1 MDIRNILF
9 SNRSFT
15 PIPMVLMIIYFSN
28 PIISYV
34 FYGLFLLIIGESIR
48 IYSVSY
54 AGGVT
59 RTMNVGA
66 PELCTSG
73 PYSRTRN
80 PLYIGNML
88 IYLGVVLI
96 AGGEYL
102 STLFLIV
109 IIYFIFQYSMIISL
123 EEEKLNKLFG
133 NRYEEFCKNVP
144 RIFPRLKPW
153 KKFDVNKKPLN
164 IKKVIKTE
172 KRTLQNIFLI
182 LLLIFLKDH
191 FIGPIL

>member
-15 PIPMVLMIIYFSN
+15 PIPMVLMIIYFSS

-34 FYGLFLLIIGESIR
+34 VYGLFLLIIGESIR
-48 IYSVSY
+48 MYSVSY

-80 PLYIGNML
+80 PLYIGNIL

-96 AGGEYL
+96 AGGKYL
-102 STLFLIV
+102 SILFLIV
-109 IIYFIFQYSMIISL
+109 IIFFIFQYSMIISL
-123 EEEKLNKLFG
+123 EEEKLKKLF
-133 NRYEEFCKNVP
+133 NNQYEEFCNNVP

-153 KKFDVNKKPLN
+153 KNVDSRKPLN

-182 LLLIFLKDH
+182 LSIIFLKNH
-191 FIGPIL
+191 FIGPLL

>member
-9 SNRSFT
+9 TNRSFT
-15 PIPMVLMIIYFSN
+15 PIPMVLMIIYFSD
-28 PIISYV
+28 PVISCV
-34 FYGLFLLIIGESIR
+34 FYGLFMLIIGESIR
-48 IYSVSY
+48 MYSVSY

-96 AGGEYL
+96 AGGKYL

-123 EEEKLNKLFG
+123 EEEKLKKLFG
-133 NRYEEFCKNVP
+133 NQYEEFCNNVP
-144 RIFPRLKPW
+144 RIFPRLKAW
-153 KKFDVNKKPLN
+153 KNNDNKKPLG

-182 LLLIFLKDH
+182 LLLIFLKNYSM
-191 FIGPIL
+191 GPIF

>member
-9 SNRSFT
+9 TNRSFT
-15 PIPMVLMIIYFSN
+15 PIPIVLMIIYFSN
-28 PIISYV
+28 PIISFV
-34 FYGLFLLIIGESIR
+34 FYGLFMLIIGESIR
-48 IYSVSY
+48 MYSVSY

-96 AGGEYL
+96 AGGKYL

-123 EEEKLNKLFG
+123 EEEKLKKLFG
-133 NRYEEFCKNVP
+133 NQYEEFCNNVP

-153 KKFDVNKKPLN
+153 KNIDNKKPLS

-182 LLLIFLKDH
+182 LLLIFLKNY
-191 FIGPIL
+191 FIGPMF

>member
-15 PIPMVLMIIYFSN
+15 PIPIVLMIIYFSD

-34 FYGLFLLIIGESIR
+34 VYGLFLLIIGESIR
-48 IYSVSY
+48 MYSVSY

-88 IYLGVVLI
+88 IYLGIVLI

-133 NRYEEFCKNVP
+133 PRYKEFCNNVP
-144 RIFPRLKPW
+144 RIFPRLNPW
-153 KKFDVNKKPLN
+153 ENSDIKKPLS
-164 IKKVIKTE
+164 IKKVIKSE

-182 LLLIFLKDH
+182 LLLIFLKSH
-191 FIGPIL
+191 FKGPIF

>member
-28 PIISYV
+28 PIISYL
-34 FYGLFLLIIGESIR
+34 FYGLFLVIIGESIR
-48 IYSVSY
+48 MYSVSY

-96 AGGEYL
+96 SGGKYL
-102 STLFLIV
+102 PTLFLIV
-109 IIYFIFQYSMIISL
+109 IFYFIFQYSMIISL
-123 EEEKLNKLFG
+123 EEEKLKKLFN
-133 NRYEEFCKNVP
+133 NRYQEFCDNVP

-153 KKFDVNKKPLN
+153 KNIDSKKPLS